1 MCTWIGK
8 IEDPSIHYVGTEFEG
23 LDAYERQLKRFEIK
37 EEYNEKEEET
47 TK

>member
-1 MCTWIGK
+1 MFMWTGK

-37 EEYNEKEEET
+37 EENNEKEEET
-47 TK
+47 SK